1 MAEATRTDQPTY
13 VDRKLTAQQFL
24 DYFLN
29 DIAAEANFTEENN
42 EDRTLGDYL
51 ADLSARCERILR
63 GELTVTDP
71 LDATIPPIHQWVTG
85 RDMAEAVRGLCACPE
100 NDDPEYVRGAWEATL
115 SALGVLDDEA
125 REENGAVGGACTH
138 MVLISPR
145 EVIPEKGPIQR
156 SEDTALAVIEAL
168 GLEQE
173 IEPMGRVARIIREQ
187 EVEA

>member
-51 ADLSARCERILR
+51 ADLSARCERILS
-63 GELTVTDP
+63 GEVIVTDP
-71 LDATIPPIHQWVTG
+71 AVATMRPMDQWVTG
-85 RDMAEAVRGLCACPE
+85 GDVAAAVRDLCSCPDTD
-100 NDDPEYVRGAWEATL
+100 NSEYVRGAWETALTVMGLNDDAREADGTLGGPATD
-115 SALGVLDDEA
+115 SALTVS
-125 REENGAVGGACTH
+125 RK
-138 MVLISPR
+138 I
-145 EVIPEKGPIQR
+145 IPEKRGK
-156 SEDTALAVIEAL
+156 DTATKVLTAL
-168 GLEQE
+168 GLDSSM
-173 IEPMGRVARIIREQ
+173 PDWHAKVARTAAIIRGQ